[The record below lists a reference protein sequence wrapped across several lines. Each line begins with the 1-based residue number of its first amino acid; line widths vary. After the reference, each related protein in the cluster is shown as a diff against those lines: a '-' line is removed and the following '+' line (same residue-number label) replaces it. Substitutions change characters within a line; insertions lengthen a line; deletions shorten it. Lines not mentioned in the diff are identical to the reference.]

1 MKCAGTKKPIPAR
14 RVAPAT
20 SQPSFLMR
28 SPLLLLALASIAA
41 APPEEGLPGPNVP
54 DGFGVNI
61 HFTDPQPGEMER
73 FAEAGFKFVRMDFHW
88 EGVERERGVY
98 DFSAYDRLMGHLD
111 KVGARAYFI
120 LDYGHRFY
128 DDGLSPHT
136 PAGRAAFAA
145 FAKAAAAHF
154 KGRGVIWEVWNEP
167 NIGFWKPK
175 PNADDYTKL
184 AVETVKAVREADP
197 KATILVPGSSGF
209 PWDFFETLFAS
220 GILEHVDGVS
230 VHPYRESHPETAAED
245 YGRLRSLIARHASP
259 AKRMLPIV
267 SGEWG
272 YSTAEKRFSEAEQAR
287 YIVREY
293 LSNLANGV
301 NLSIFYDWKDDGPDP
316 KENEHRFGTVR
327 QDLSP
332 KPSFLA
338 AQALIRDLKG
348 YSFRHRLRGSSAAEW
363 KLLFTDMDGRRPP
376 TVVSWTTDVNA
387 PEPARSPSVHVV
399 EGSEPDATQLKA
411 LSAISVPR
419 GLVVEGRDATVTLTI
434 TLSGLD
440 SASFSCR
447 LAGAVDPLKPDIVI
461 RSGAYTA
468 LNYKLSPGPY
478 RTPNREIDLE
488 MSYEGRK
495 LPAIAPLQVWRSDPL
510 SLAFA
515 PRGGAYE
522 ATIDNPS
529 KRPFHGRLIAKG
541 PDGKELAS
549 AVVNIPKGRAKGEA
563 SLKLKATRLDV
574 ALVDADGSPV
584 LEPVAGRFEPLR
596 DADRRDVLDDLEA
609 DLHVDNAGT
618 GGRPVKTSIDRA
630 GGRDER
636 VLKIIYDFDPG
647 WRYLVVRPRKSLPI
661 PEKAREVLMWLKGD
675 GSNAHVR
682 CRIGDAS
689 GQTFQPDLG
698 RLDFEGWKL
707 VRIPLDGSAPGGRW
721 GGAGDGVP
729 HPPLHWEAV
738 LLLDSPDRD
747 EGGRGAAVLASPSY
761 RLEP

>member
-1 MKCAGTKKPIPAR
+1 
-14 RVAPAT
+14 
-20 SQPSFLMR
+20 MR
-28 SPLLLLALASIAA
+28 LSLLLLALASIAA
-41 APPEEGLPGPNVP
+41 APPDEGLPGPTVP

-73 FAEAGFKFVRMDFHW
+73 FAEAGFKFVRMDFFW
-88 EGVERERGVY
+88 EGIEREKGRY

-120 LDYGHRFY
+120 LDYGHRLY

-167 NIGFWKPK
+167 NISFWKPQ

-184 AVETVKAVREADP
+184 ALGTVKAVREADP
-197 KATILVPGSSGF
+197 GATILVPGSSGF

-230 VHPYRESHPETAAED
+230 VHPYRESHPETVAED
-245 YGRLRSLIARHASP
+245 YGRLRALIARHAPP

-272 YSTAEKRFSEAEQAR
+272 YSTAEKRFSEADQAR

-348 YSFRHRLRGSSAAEW
+348 YSFRHRLRGSSPAEW
-363 KLLFTDMDGRRPP
+363 KLLFAKFDQSAPSLALVT
-376 TVVSWTTDVNA
+376 WTTDVNA
-387 PEPARSPSVHVV
+387 PESARSPSVHLVKDTD
-399 EGSEPDATQLKA
+399 PDAADLKA
-411 LSAISVPR
+411 LAAIELPKGCLAEDADGPGDLLVTIIGLPGERFVFRRAGTEERLPLHTVIGVESAVS
-419 GLVVEGRDATVTLTI
+419 LM
-434 TLSGLD
+434 
-440 SASFSCR
+440 FR
-447 LAGAVDPLKPDIVI
+447 LPPSLF
-461 RSGAYTA
+461 RS
-468 LNYKLSPGPY
+468 PH
-478 RTPNREIDLE
+478 REISLE
-488 MSYEGRK
+488 ITYDGRK
-495 LPAIAPLQVWRSDPL
+495 LPAVVPIQVWRTDPL
-510 SLAFA
+510 SMAFA
-515 PRGGAYE
+515 PRGGTYE

-529 KRPFHGRLIAKG
+529 KRPFHGRLVAKG

-549 AVVNIPKGRAKGEA
+549 AVMNIPRGRAKGEA
-563 SLKLKATRLDV
+563 SLKLKATKLDV

-584 LEPVAGRFEPLR
+584 LEPIAGRFEPLR
-596 DADRRDVLDDLEA
+596 DADRSDVLDDLEA

-618 GGRPVKTSIDRA
+618 GGKPLKTTIDRA

-636 VLKIIYDFDPG
+636 VLKIIYEFDAG
-647 WRYLVVRPRKSLPI
+647 WRYLVVRPRKPLPI
-661 PEKAREVLMWLKGD
+661 PDKAREVLMWLKGD
-675 GSNAHVR
+675 GSNAYVR
-682 CRIGDAS
+682 CRIGDSS

-707 VRIPLDGSAPGGRW
+707 IRIPLDGSAPGGRW

-747 EGGRGAAVLASPSY
+747 KGGRGAAVLASPSY

>member
-1 MKCAGTKKPIPAR
+1 VNDAGPQRPDPAR
-14 RVAPAT
+14 RFAPAT

-28 SPLLLLALASIAA
+28 SPCLLLAVSLIAA
-41 APPEEGLPGPNVP
+41 APPDEGLPGPTVP

-73 FAEAGFKFVRMDFHW
+73 FAEAGFKFVRMDFFW
-88 EGVERERGVY
+88 EGIERERGVY

-120 LDYGHRFY
+120 LDYGHRLY
-128 DDGLSPHT
+128 DDGLSPHS

-167 NIGFWKPK
+167 NISFWKPR

-197 KATILVPGSSGF
+197 KATILIPGSSGF

-245 YGRLRSLIARHASP
+245 YGRLRALIARHAP
-259 AKRMLPIV
+259 PTKPMLPIV

-272 YSTAEKRFSEAEQAR
+272 YSTAEKRFSEADQAR

-348 YSFRHRLRGSSAAEW
+348 YSFTHRLRGATPADW
-363 KLLFTDMDGRRPP
+363 KLLFAKGESLA
-376 TVVSWTTDVNA
+376 VVSWTTDMGA
-387 PEPARSPSVHVV
+387 PEPARSPRVQVV
-399 EGSEPDATQLKA
+399 NDSDSDAAGMKA
-411 LSAISVPR
+411 LAAIRIDAGPR
-419 GLVVEGRDATVTLTI
+419 AEGQDAPSHLAVTL
-434 TLSGLD
+434 GVAD
-440 SASFSCR
+440 AKAFGCR
-447 LAGAVDPLKPDIVI
+447 IAGATEPLKVEYET
-461 RSGAYTA
+461 RKGAYTA
-468 LNYKLSPGPY
+468 LVYKLPTNPY
-478 RTPNREIDLE
+478 RTPHREIPLE
-488 MSYEGRK
+488 ITYDGRP
-495 LPAIAPLQVWRSDPL
+495 LPAIHPIQVWRSDPL

-529 KRPFHGRLIAKG
+529 KRPFHGRLVAKG
-541 PDGKELAS
+541 PGGKELAS
-549 AVVNIPKGRAKGEA
+549 AVVNIPKGRPKGEA
-563 SLKLKATRLDV
+563 SLKLKATKFDV

-584 LEPVAGRFEPLR
+584 LEPIAGRFEPLLGP
-596 DADRRDVLDDLEA
+596 DRRDVLDDLEA

-618 GGRPVKTSIDRA
+618 GGKPLKTTIDTA
-630 GGRDER
+630 GRRDER
-636 VLKIIYDFDPG
+636 VLKIIYEFDAG
-647 WRYLVVRPRKSLPI
+647 WRYLVARPRKPLPI

-675 GSNAHVR
+675 GSNAYVR

-698 RLDFEGWKL
+698 RLDFKGWKL

-747 EGGRGAAVLASPSY
+747 KGGRGAAVLASPSY